1 MSEEKNAAD
10 TRIIYHYGKAYNVD
24 EKYYYEYYRP
34 IWREVKRMKKIG
46 KCFCPKKYIPYCM
59 AECYQCQYY
68 RKSTADISYEEFIKI
83 KGGFYDE
90 KAMDYTDTQYSEI
103 VDGLI
108 TELSKIDE
116 HAETIVR
123 MKLDDKLDKE
133 IAEKPQISTSTFS
146 DRKKRLHERTKKF
159 FEEN

>member
-1 MSEEKNAAD
+1 
-10 TRIIYHYGKAYNVD
+10 
-24 EKYYYEYYRP
+24 
-34 IWREVKRMKKIG
+34 
-46 KCFCPKKYIPYCM
+46 M

-123 MKLDDKLDKE
+123 MKLDDKLEPVDT
-133 IAEKPQISTSTFS
+133 ILAT
-146 DRKKRLHERTKKF
+146 
-159 FEEN
+159 